1 MAHRTYCRGVS
12 WEVEGDWYAELVLL
26 GAASKGVK
34 EAGLARGRRWAAV
47 SSLQGVQELER
58 PIELACPAAGGPG
71 LCTPMSLGHWLQVSL
86 GKGHG
91 RG

>member
-1 MAHRTYCRGVS
+1 M
-12 WEVEGDWYAELVLL
+12 LL
-26 GAASKGVK
+26 GGAPEGVK

-47 SSLQGVQELER
+47 SSVQGVQELER
-58 PIELACPAAGGPG
+58 PIELACTAAGGPG

-91 RG
+91 LG